1 MLKTLFFIKIMTK
14 VLILKKAE
22 KLTKSSPKS
31 LFLMVMV
38 PSVPMSAMNSVW
50 IMKSKKCQL
59 EIQFI
64 LEIRYKGENTKLI
77 RVNTNFITLID

>member
-1 MLKTLFFIKIMTK
+1 LLKTLFFIEIM
-14 VLILKKAE
+14 KKAE

-64 LEIRYKGENTKLI
+64 LEIRYKGEKTKLI
-77 RVNTNFITLID
+77 RVNANFITLID